1 MLPGWNLTI
10 SDESFSSFS
19 LQWKNLSTLL
29 GSQVQHYIVLLKSRK
44 NNNSVVVH
52 KVVNGREEKT
62 EMTGLLSSSQYT
74 VELYG
79 VDKMGEPYRTLE
91 VQATT
96 LTGETNFTW
105 FYFHIIFR
113 NVFVH

>member
-52 KVVNGREEKT
+52 KVVNRRKEKT